1 MLLADVESHNQCRA
15 VLLTAFASWSGTG
28 TGSLICPVSASVQ
41 ARILQLLPRSAN
53 LVRLLAAGQFH
64 YSRAI
69 WQAVLVEPVVKQL
82 EASLPVQQIAQVT
95 FDIAHAVEELA
106 KLMIVHR
113 DSSPNNI
120 GYQDDAH
127 GCHGWLYD
135 FGAAKVGLGQT

>member
-1 MLLADVESHNQCRA
+1 M
-15 VLLTAFASWSGTG
+15 
-28 TGSLICPVSASVQ
+28 Q

-113 DSSPNNI
+113 DISPNNS
-120 GYQDDAH
+120 GYLDDRQ